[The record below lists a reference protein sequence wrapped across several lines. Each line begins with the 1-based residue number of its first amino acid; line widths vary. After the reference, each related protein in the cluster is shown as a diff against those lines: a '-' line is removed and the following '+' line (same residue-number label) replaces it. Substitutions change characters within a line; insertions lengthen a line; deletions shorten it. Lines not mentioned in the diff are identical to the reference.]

1 MAALHPALWL
11 IGLLGL
17 GGLVVLRPNPILI
30 LILVFA
36 AMELWRR
43 WQMRDHPE
51 AQAYY
56 RVLPWQRAAVAVA
69 YFGLAALLVLGMHET
84 HVPRNF

>member
-1 MAALHPALWL
+1 VAALHPALWL
-11 IGLLGL
+11 IGLVAL

-43 WQMRDHPE
+43 WQMRGHPA

>member
-1 MAALHPALWL
+1 M
-11 IGLLGL
+11 L

-30 LILVFA
+30 VILVIA
-36 AMELWRR
+36 AMELYRR
-43 WQMRDHPE
+43 WQTRHHPE
-51 AQAYY
+51 VQAYY

-84 HVPRNF
+84 HVPHHF